1 MKLPVLDLLFAD
13 LAPARHLG
21 GVIRSQGSPLDNSQ
35 RILVSVNSFFI
46 GLFGLIVGFVLDFGS
61 R

>member
-21 GVIRSQGSPLDNSQ
+21 GVIRSQGSPLDNS
-35 RILVSVNSFFI
+35 
-46 GLFGLIVGFVLDFGS
+46 
-61 R
+61 